1 MKTAIVLFVAAF
13 SIAPCA
19 HALDAR
25 LRGQFEKLDPQ
36 TRLEQRCDLEAMNRI
51 KAAKLGYRPDKVIA
65 YSFGDP
71 STAENMLKAK
81 GAVFRSEGEWYRL
94 AFKCETTPDRLD
106 VTAFK
111 FRIGEK
117 VQRQDWAAHYLYD

>member
-1 MKTAIVLFVAAF
+1 MKTAIALFVTACA
-13 SIAPCA
+13 IAPTA
-19 HALDAR
+19 HAMDAR

-36 TRLEQRCDLEAMNRI
+36 TRMEQRCDLEAMNRI

-71 STAENMLKAK
+71 VTADNVLKAK

-94 AFKCETTPDRLD
+94 AFKCETTPDRFD
-106 VTAFK
+106 VTTFK
-111 FRIGEK
+111 FRIGEM
-117 VQRQDWAAHYLYD
+117 VAREDWDAHYLYD

>member
-1 MKTAIVLFVAAF
+1 MRTAIASIVIACA
-13 SIAPCA
+13 IAPSA
-19 HALDAR
+19 HAMDAR
-25 LRGQFEKLDPQ
+25 LRGQLAKLDLE
-36 TRLEQRCDLEAMNRI
+36 TRFEQRCDMEAMDRI

-71 STAENMLKAK
+71 GADGNLLKTR

-94 AFKCETTPDRLD
+94 AFKCETTPDRFD

-117 VQRQDWAAHYLYD
+117 VPREDWDAHYLYD

>member
-1 MKTAIVLFVAAF
+1 MKTVTALLVAAF
-13 SIAPCA
+13 SIVPCA
-19 HALDAR
+19 NAMDAR

-36 TRLEQRCDLEAMNRI
+36 TRMEQRCDLEAMNRI

-65 YSFGDP
+65 YSFGDLV
-71 STAENMLKAK
+71 TADNLLKAK

-94 AFKCETTPDRLD
+94 AFKCETTPDHFD

-117 VQRQDWAAHYLYD
+117 VSREEWDAHYLYD